1 MLFFV
6 KTKTAYDVRISDW
19 SSDVCSSDLEL
30 LWQRYAAWKGITTA
44 QDHVVN
50 QDYFD
55 DGTGKAPRYY
65 QTLAVN
71 RVIEEIAKGR
81 DRLLLVMATG
91 TGKTYTAFQI
101 IWRLWKAGAKK
112 RILYLADRNILV
124 DQTKTNDFKPFGGAM
139 TKITNRQAD
148 KSYEVYLSLYQ
159 AVTGT

>member
-1 MLFFV
+1 MI
-6 KTKTAYDVRISDW
+6 DVPFAFSTNGKGILLHDRAAADGSVEHEISLQGMP
-19 SSDVCSSDLEL
+19 SPEL

-81 DRLLLVMATG
+81 DRLLLVMGIGRASC
-91 TGKTYTAFQI
+91 
-101 IWRLWKAGAKK
+101 RE
-112 RILYLADRNILV
+112 R
-124 DQTKTNDFKPFGGAM
+124 GG
-139 TKITNRQAD
+139 Q
-148 KSYEVYLSLYQ
+148 
-159 AVTGT
+159 

>member
-1 MLFFV
+1 MP
-6 KTKTAYDVRISDW
+6 SP
-19 SSDVCSSDLEL
+19 EL
-30 LWQRYAAWKGITTA
+30 LWQRYAACKGITTA

-112 RILYLADRNILV
+112 RILFLADRNILV
-124 DQTKTNDFKPFGGAM
+124 DQTKTNDRSEEHTSELQSLM
-139 TKITNRQAD
+139 RI
-148 KSYEVYLSLYQ
+148 SY
-159 AVTGT
+159 AVFCLNKQTISKQQETQI

>member
-1 MLFFV
+1 MP
-6 KTKTAYDVRISDW
+6 SPG
-19 SSDVCSSDLEL
+19 L
-30 LWQRYAAWKGITTA
+30 LWQRYGAWKGITTA

-71 RVIEEIAKGR
+71 RVIEEIARGR

-91 TGKTYTAFQI
+91 TGTTYTAFQI

-112 RILYLADRNILV
+112 RILFLADRHILV
-124 DQTKTNDFKPFGGAM
+124 AHIKKNAFNPFGSAKRNIKKKG
-139 TKITNRQAD
+139 
-148 KSYEVYLSLYQ
+148 
-159 AVTGT
+159 

>member
-1 MLFFV
+1 MDGSV
-6 KTKTAYDVRISDW
+6 EHEISLQGM
-19 SSDVCSSDLEL
+19 SSPEL

-101 IWRLWKAGAKK
+101 IWRLWKRSEEHTSELQSLMRISYAVFCLKK
-112 RILYLADRNILV
+112 KK
-124 DQTKTNDFKPFGGAM
+124 TKKGQSN
-139 TKITNRQAD
+139 
-148 KSYEVYLSLYQ
+148 
-159 AVTGT
+159 